1 MTASSKAVVHVTIER
16 FFDSIGSRKLDV
28 LMSLTDRLDQA
39 LKRHGTGWER
49 PSADEAVLATDSPWG
64 ENARAIDWLDQ
75 ALKRHGTGWERRAM
89 DWAGALR
96 DSVRDEL
103 DRDCSVGIAA
113 TRFAARICSRIAR
126 PRGVL
131 LWLSGYEDGLIAS
144 LPLEEL
150 DELTP
155 QQLAKLRAQGVRTL
169 GEMSSLASV
178 EARAILGSQASKLIS
193 MIRGLDRTAD
203 RSEGSR
209 LARAVALLARR
220 LTKRLTRCD
229 RRARGLELR
238 LVFDD
243 GVARERY
250 TLLPRALAELD
261 ELDRAAQR
269 LLEMSPR
276 RERAVAGLSLTV
288 TGLTSGHGQLNL
300 FESTPAK

>member
-1 MTASSKAVVHVTIER
+1 MNASSKAVVHVTIER

-39 LKRHGTGWER
+39 LSRHGTGWER

-64 ENARAIDWLDQ
+64 ENARA
-75 ALKRHGTGWERRAM
+75 M

-96 DSVRDEL
+96 DSVRDEHGL
-103 DRDCSVGIAA
+103 DCSVGIAA

-155 QQLAKLRAQGVRTL
+155 QQLAKLRAQGIRTL

-178 EARAILGSQASKLIS
+178 EARAILGSQASKL
-193 MIRGLDRTAD
+193 
-203 RSEGSR
+203 
-209 LARAVALLARR
+209 
-220 LTKRLTRCD
+220 LTLIANKRHR
-229 RRARGLELR
+229 
-238 LVFDD
+238 V
-243 GVARERY
+243 
-250 TLLPRALAELD
+250 
-261 ELDRAAQR
+261 
-269 LLEMSPR
+269 
-276 RERAVAGLSLTV
+276 
-288 TGLTSGHGQLNL
+288 
-300 FESTPAK
+300 

>member
-16 FFDSIGSRKLDV
+16 FFDSIGSRELDV

-39 LKRHGTGWER
+39 LARHGSGWER
-49 PSADEAVLATDSPWG
+49 PSADEAVLATDPPWG
-64 ENARAIDWLDQ
+64 ETARP
-75 ALKRHGTGWERRAM
+75 M

-96 DSVRDEL
+96 DSVEHEL
-103 DRDCSVGIAA
+103 GLDCSVGIAS

-131 LWLSGYEDGLIAS
+131 LWLAGYEDGLIAS

-155 QQLAKLRAQGVRTL
+155 NQLAKLRAHGVKTL

-178 EARAILGSQASKLIS
+178 EARAIFGSQASKLIS
-193 MIRGLDRTAD
+193 LVRGLDRSAD
-203 RSEGSR
+203 RGEGSR
-209 LARAVALLARR
+209 LSRAVALLARR
-220 LTKRLTRCD
+220 LTKRLSGCD

-250 TLLPRALAELD
+250 TLLPRPVAELD
-261 ELDRAAQR
+261 ELDRAAHR

-276 RERAVAGLSLTV
+276 RERPVAGLSLTA

-300 FESTPAK
+300 FRRERPREVEVRLGRS

>member
-1 MTASSKAVVHVTIER
+1 
-16 FFDSIGSRKLDV
+16 
-28 LMSLTDRLDQA
+28 
-39 LKRHGTGWER
+39 
-49 PSADEAVLATDSPWG
+49 
-64 ENARAIDWLDQ
+64 
-75 ALKRHGTGWERRAM
+75 M

-250 TLLPRALAELD
+250 TLLPACAGGARRIGSCGPTSARD
-261 ELDRAAQR
+261 VPPTRTRCRR
-269 LLEMSPR
+269 LVSHRYRPHVRTRPTQLVREHPR
-276 RERAVAGLSLTV
+276 EVEVKLGRS
-288 TGLTSGHGQLNL
+288 
-300 FESTPAK
+300 

>member
-1 MTASSKAVVHVTIER
+1 MNASSKAVVHVTIER

-39 LKRHGTGWER
+39 LSRHGTGWER
-49 PSADEAVLATDSPWG
+49 PLADEAVLATDSPWG
-64 ENARAIDWLDQ
+64 ENARA
-75 ALKRHGTGWERRAM
+75 M

-103 DRDCSVGIAA
+103 GLDCSVGIAA

-155 QQLAKLRAQGVRTL
+155 QQLAKLRAQGIRTL

-178 EARAILGSQASKLIS
+178 EARAILGSQASKLLS
-193 MIRGLDRTAD
+193 LIRGLDRTAD
-203 RSEGSR
+203 RSEGSH

-250 TLLPRALAELD
+250 TLLPRAVAELD
-261 ELDRAAQR
+261 ELDRAAHR
-269 LLEMSPR
+269 LLELSPR
-276 RERAVAGLSLTV
+276 RERPVTGLSLTA

-300 FESTPAK
+300 FRRERPREVEVKLGRS